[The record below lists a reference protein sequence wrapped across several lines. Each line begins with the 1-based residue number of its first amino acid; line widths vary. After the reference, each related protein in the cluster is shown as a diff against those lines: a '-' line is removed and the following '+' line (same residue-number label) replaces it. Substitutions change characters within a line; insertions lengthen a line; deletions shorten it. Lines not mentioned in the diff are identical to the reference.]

1 MEKLQKQIQAVAK
14 KTGISSAAKLAQVAK
29 KDEQSLKY
37 VPDVEWWDMALLP
50 NHTYKD
56 LTRILKNDEERYTG
70 VTNLVEH
77 PIVKDAPSKFL
88 FLFCFL
94 LFAVIL
100 RSLFKNFIF
109 CFNSFMIEFPLYR
122 NHSIDLQSRSMN
134 WFLYDRDLRHERVNY
149 SKIIS

>member
-29 KDEQSLKY
+29 KDEQNLKY

-56 LTRILKNDEERYTG
+56 LTRILKNDEEKYTG

-77 PIVKDAPSKFL
+77 PIVKDAPSKL
-88 FLFCFL
+88 FLFFFYFL
-94 LFAVIL
+94 LFEVIL
-100 RSLFKNFIF
+100 KSLLKT
-109 CFNSFMIEFPLYR
+109 
-122 NHSIDLQSRSMN
+122 
-134 WFLYDRDLRHERVNY
+134 
-149 SKIIS
+149 

>member
-56 LTRILKNDEERYTG
+56 LTRILKNDEKYTG

-77 PIVKDAPSKFL
+77 PIVKDAPSKF
-88 FLFCFL
+88 F
-94 LFAVIL
+94 I
-100 RSLFKNFIF
+100 SFIF
-109 CFNSFMIEFPLYR
+109 FYL
-122 NHSIDLQSRSMN
+122 
-134 WFLYDRDLRHERVNY
+134 
-149 SKIIS
+149 